1 MDLNAIRQLAD
12 TDMQAVN
19 QLIYKQLESDVAL
32 INQLG
37 FYIINGGG
45 KRLRPLLSVLAA
57 RTVSYEGDAH
67 LKLAAI
73 IEFIHTASLLHD
85 DVVDESTLRRGRETA
100 NALFGNSASVLVG
113 DF

>member
-19 QLIYKQLESDVAL
+19 QLIYKQLGSDVAL

-45 KRLRPLLSVLAA
+45 KRLRPLLS
-57 RTVSYEGDAH
+57 
-67 LKLAAI
+67 
-73 IEFIHTASLLHD
+73 
-85 DVVDESTLRRGRETA
+85 
-100 NALFGNSASVLVG
+100 
-113 DF
+113 